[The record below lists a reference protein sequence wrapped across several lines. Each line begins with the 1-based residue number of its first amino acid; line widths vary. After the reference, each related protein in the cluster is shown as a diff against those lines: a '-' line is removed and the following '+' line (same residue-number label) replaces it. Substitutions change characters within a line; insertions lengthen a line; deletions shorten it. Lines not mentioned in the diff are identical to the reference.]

1 METVSIIG
9 VGRVGAALAL
19 ALSAKGYKIVNLF
32 IKNNGGSGN
41 VIAGLDPTPTFL
53 DSTEFDKISE
63 DIVFITT
70 QDPEISKVAQ
80 DLAKALDRGASYV
93 FHTSGSL
100 SSDVLK
106 SLAEKAIKIGSI
118 HPLTSISE
126 PILGAKRF
134 KGAYFCIEGDPE
146 AVKLAKKIVRDLGGK
161 PFSIP
166 TEKKSLY
173 HASAVTA
180 CGHFVALIDVAAEM
194 LSKCGFSR
202 GDSKDILMPLIEST
216 VDNLREQTLQA
227 ALTGT
232 FSRGD
237 IQTLDS
243 HLKTLTINVSN
254 EELAI
259 YIMLGKRSL
268 TLARRSGLPDSTILE
283 MFAKISEFD
292 ENIEPDYRNEKHS

>member
-9 VGRVGAALAL
+9 VGRVGGALAL
-19 ALSAKGYKIVNLF
+19 ALSEKGFKIVNLF
-32 IKNNGGSGN
+32 TKKNGGSGK
-41 VIAGLDPTPTFL
+41 VLAGLDPTPNLL
-53 DSTEFDKISE
+53 DSSEYDKISE

-70 QDPEISKVAQ
+70 QDPEISKVAE
-80 DLAKALDRGASYV
+80 DLAKALHHGAQYV

-106 SLAEKAIKIGSI
+106 ILGEKGIKIGSI

-146 AVKLAKKIVRDLGGK
+146 AVKLAEKIVRDLAGK

-180 CGHFVALIDVAAEM
+180 CGHFIALIDVAAEM
-194 LSKCGFSR
+194 LSKCGLSR
-202 GDSKDILMPLIEST
+202 EDSKKILMPLIEST
-216 VDNLREQTLQA
+216 VDNLKEQTLHE

-243 HLKTLTINVSN
+243 HLKTLVRNVSN

-268 TLARRSGLPDSTILE
+268 ALARRSGLPDSMILE

-292 ENIEPDYRNEKHS
+292 ENIEQVHRE